1 MSKDQMKK
9 NAAIAAL
16 EHVETGRII
25 GIGTGSTVDFFIDAL
40 ATIKHKI
47 EGAVTSSKQSAARL
61 KQYGIEVI
69 DLNSTDDIPV
79 YVDGA
84 DEINQHLQMIKGGG
98 GALTGEKIVASVA
111 KKFICIADEGKLVE
125 MLGTFPIAVEVL
137 PNARSY
143 VAREI
148 VKLGGNPEYRQGF
161 ISDYGNVIL
170 DVYHLDLV
178 EPLKMEETLN
188 NITGVVTNGI
198 FAKNAATVALLGMQ
212 DGSVKKLLR
221 RKQ

>member
-1 MSKDQMKK
+1 MSKDEMKK

-16 EHVETGRII
+16 EYVEAGRII
-25 GIGTGSTVDFFIDAL
+25 GIGTGSTVNFFIDAL

-47 EGAVTSSKQSAARL
+47 EGAVTSSKQSAERL
-61 KQYGIEVI
+61 KQHGIQVI
-69 DLNSTDDIPV
+69 DLNSTDDISV

-111 KKFICIADEGKLVE
+111 QKFICIADQSKFVDNLGK
-125 MLGTFPIAVEVL
+125 FPVAIEVI
-137 PNARSY
+137 PRARSY
-143 VAREI
+143 VARKI

-161 ISDYGNVIL
+161 VSDYGNVIL
-170 DVYHLDLV
+170 DVYHLSLL
-178 EPLKMEETLN
+178 EPLKMEQTLN

-198 FAKNAATVALLGMQ
+198 FAKNAADVALLGMP
-212 DGSVKKLLR
+212 DGSIKKLG
-221 RKQ
+221 K

>member
-1 MSKDQMKK
+1 MSKDEMKK

-16 EHVETGRII
+16 EYVEAGRII
-25 GIGTGSTVDFFIDAL
+25 GVGTGSTVNFFIDAL
-40 ATIKHKI
+40 ADIKHKV
-47 EGAVTSSKQSAARL
+47 EAAVASSKQSAKKL
-61 KQYGIEVI
+61 KQHGISVI

-79 YVDGA
+79 YIDGA

-111 KKFICIADEGKLVE
+111 KKIICIADEKKLVE
-125 MLGTFPIAVEVL
+125 MLGAFPIAVEVL
-137 PNARSY
+137 PDARSY

-161 ISDYGNVIL
+161 ISDYGNIIL
-170 DVYHLDLV
+170 DVYHLDLT

-198 FAKNAATVALLGMQ
+198 FAKNTANIALLGMQ
-212 DGSVKKLLR
+212 DGSIKKLE
-221 RKQ
+221 K

>member
-16 EHVETGRII
+16 EYIEAGTIL
-25 GIGTGSTVDFFIDAL
+25 GIGTGSTVNFFIDEL
-40 ATIKHKI
+40 AKVKHKI
-47 EGAVTSSKQSAARL
+47 EAAVSSSKQSTERL
-61 KQYGIEVI
+61 KRLGIQII
-69 DLNSTDDIPV
+69 DLNTADDIPI

-84 DEINQHLQMIKGGG
+84 DEVNHHLQMIKGGG

-111 KKFICIADEGKLVE
+111 QKFICIADQNKLVE
-125 MLGTFPIAVEVL
+125 TLGIFPVAVEVI
-137 PNARSY
+137 PTARSY

-148 VKLGGNPEYRQGF
+148 VKLGGNPQYREGF
-161 ISDYGNVIL
+161 ISDWGNVIL
-170 DVYHLDLV
+170 DVYHLPLL

-198 FAKNAATVALLGMQ
+198 FAKNPADITLLGTQ
-212 DGSVKKLLR
+212 DGSVKKFGN
-221 RKQ
+221 

>member
-1 MSKDQMKK
+1 MSKDEMKK

-16 EHVETGRII
+16 EYVEAGRII
-25 GIGTGSTVDFFIDAL
+25 GVGTGSTVNFFIDAL
-40 ATIKHKI
+40 AGVKNKI
-47 EGAVTSSKQSAARL
+47 EAAVASSKQSAERL
-61 KQYGIEVI
+61 KQHNIEVI

-98 GALTGEKIVASVA
+98 GALTGEKIVAAVS
-111 KKFICIADEGKLVE
+111 KKLICIADQNKLVDTF
-125 MLGTFPIAVEVL
+125 GTFPVAVEVL

-170 DVYHLDLV
+170 DVYHLNLL

-198 FAKNAATVALLGMQ
+198 FVKNKADIALLGMQ
-212 DGSVKKLLR
+212 DGSIKKLGE
-221 RKQ
+221 

>member
-9 NAAIAAL
+9 NAAVAAL
-16 EHVETGRII
+16 EYVEAGRII
-25 GIGTGSTVDFFIDAL
+25 GVGTGSTVNFFIDAL
-40 ATIKHKI
+40 ATIKHKV
-47 EGAVTSSKQSAARL
+47 EAAVASSKQSAKRL
-61 KQYGIEVI
+61 KQHGISVI

-111 KKFICIADEGKLVE
+111 KKFICIADQNKLVDV
-125 MLGTFPIAVEVL
+125 LGNFSVAVEVL

-161 ISDYGNVIL
+161 ISDHGNVIL
-170 DVYHLDLV
+170 DVYHLNLV

-198 FAKNAATVALLGMQ
+198 FAKNAAHVALLGMP
-212 DGSVKKLLR
+212 DGSVKTLGA
-221 RKQ
+221 